1 MDKLTTT
8 AYGSSFVAL
17 FGGMTTNDFAM
28 FSGVVIGVATFGMNS
43 WFKYQHLKIAKQQT
57 QKKG

>member
-28 FSGVVIGVATFGMNS
+28 VSGVVIGVATFAMNG
-43 WFKYQHLKIAKQQT
+43 WFKCQHLKIAKAEA

>member
-1 MDKLTTT
+1 MDRLTTT

-28 FSGVVIGVATFGMNS
+28 ISGVVIGVATFAMNS
-43 WFKYQHLKIAKQQT
+43 WFKCQHLKIAKAQA